1 MVLDGYLNIDLMLD
15 GDLATDLQ
23 LDGEVG
29 VFQEVSNYDYYTGEY
44 VVTPS
49 SEAQVLNTEQLMM
62 SGNVTI
68 NPVPSNYGLI
78 TWNGATLT
86 VS

>member
-44 VVTPS
+44 VVTP
-49 SEAQVLNTEQLMM
+49 
-62 SGNVTI
+62 
-68 NPVPSNYGLI
+68 
-78 TWNGATLT
+78 
-86 VS
+86 

>member
-15 GDLATDLQ
+15 GDLETDLQ
-23 LDGEVG
+23 MDGEVG
-29 VFQEVSNYDYYTGEY
+29 VFQEVSHYEYYTGSYE
-44 VVTPS
+44 VIPS
-49 SEAQVLNTEQLMM
+49 AEAQVLNTEQLMM
-62 SGNVTI
+62 SGNITI